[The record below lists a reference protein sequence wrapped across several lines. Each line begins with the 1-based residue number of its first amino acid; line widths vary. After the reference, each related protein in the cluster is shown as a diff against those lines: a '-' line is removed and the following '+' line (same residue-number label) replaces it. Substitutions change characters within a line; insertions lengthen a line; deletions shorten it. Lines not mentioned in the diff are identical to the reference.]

1 MLSLSVSDVTCRDE
15 DLNHYFEGS
24 TWRVGDCMQCA
35 CNQGKIH
42 CSRKL
47 RLVLFSK
54 FGYKDVLKYIET
66 DNCNQRECNVAEFM
80 KKKHRVCSGEFT
92 KETMVIQMKYI

>member
-24 TWRVGDCMQCA
+24 TWRVGDCMKCA

-54 FGYKDVLKYIET
+54 FGYEDVLEYIET